1 MLNTS
6 TLKSDEQLSNGDQ
19 LVNGGVYSVHSEV
32 GQPWVMM
39 NFVVKNLK
47 FLFNLKKKKRKH
59 YEDLLF
65 YVTLGAFLC
74 MSMSVVNHKQGC
86 LY

>member
-1 MLNTS
+1 MGD
-6 TLKSDEQLSNGDQ
+6 DEFC
-19 LVNGGVYSVHSEV
+19 
-32 GQPWVMM
+32 GQ
-39 NFVVKNLK
+39 NLK

-74 MSMSVVNHKQGC
+74 MSMSVVNHKKR
-86 LY
+86 LLILITYKKVIMMVTK

>member
-1 MLNTS
+1 M
-6 TLKSDEQLSNGDQ
+6 GD
-19 LVNGGVYSVHSEV
+19 
-32 GQPWVMM
+32 
-39 NFVVKNLK
+39 FVVKNLK

-59 YEDLLF
+59 HDNLLF

>member
-1 MLNTS
+1 MGD
-6 TLKSDEQLSNGDQ
+6 DEFC
-19 LVNGGVYSVHSEV
+19 
-32 GQPWVMM
+32 GQ
-39 NFVVKNLK
+39 NLK

>member
-1 MLNTS
+1 MGDDEFCGQKPKVLIQ
-6 TLKSDEQLSNGDQ
+6 LK
-19 LVNGGVYSVHSEV
+19 
-32 GQPWVMM
+32 
-39 NFVVKNLK
+39 
-47 FLFNLKKKKRKH
+47 KKKKRKH

>member
-1 MLNTS
+1 MGD
-6 TLKSDEQLSNGDQ
+6 DEFC
-19 LVNGGVYSVHSEV
+19 
-32 GQPWVMM
+32 GQ
-39 NFVVKNLK
+39 NLK

-65 YVTLGAFLC
+65 YVTLGALLY

>member
-1 MLNTS
+1 MGD
-6 TLKSDEQLSNGDQ
+6 DEFC
-19 LVNGGVYSVHSEV
+19 
-32 GQPWVMM
+32 GQKP
-39 NFVVKNLK
+39 K
-47 FLFNLKKKKRKH
+47 FLIQLKKKKKRKH

-65 YVTLGAFLC
+65 YVTLGALLC